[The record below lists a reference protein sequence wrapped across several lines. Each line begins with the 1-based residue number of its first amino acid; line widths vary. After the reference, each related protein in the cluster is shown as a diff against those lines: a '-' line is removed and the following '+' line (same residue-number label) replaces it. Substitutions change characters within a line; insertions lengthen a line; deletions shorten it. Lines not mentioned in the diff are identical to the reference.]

1 MTTEQ
6 KEATDL
12 VKCFTKKNFSNE
24 NGWTGYYDT
33 ELKELQQAIEIV
45 LNLIQEQEKEVEV
58 ARNITKEMNNDVK
71 KLITECKKK
80 KRIIDLMA
88 KKLNQAYFDED
99 KFCIWFEKMMGVQQK
114 MDYGYVVDLIKQYF
128 ERKVED
134 EKN

>member
-6 KEATDL
+6 KEAVETMQHWIEYAKQNKDKINK
-12 VKCFTKKNFSNE
+12 V
-24 NGWTGYYDT
+24 D
-33 ELKELQQAIEIV
+33 ELIGIQETV
-45 LNLIQEQEKEVEV
+45 LNLIQEQEKEIE
-58 ARNITKEMNNDVK
+58 ASRQITTEMNNDVK

-80 KRIIDLMA
+80 NRIINLMA

-134 EKN
+134 ENR

>member
-45 LNLIQEQEKEVEV
+45 LNLIQEQEKEIE
-58 ARNITKEMNNDVK
+58 ASRQITTEMNNDVK
-71 KLITECKKK
+71 KLIIECKKK
-80 KRIIDLMA
+80 NKIIDLMA
-88 KKLNQAYFDED
+88 KAFKQDDVRSVE
-99 KFCIWFEKMMGVQQK
+99 E
-114 MDYGYVVDLIKQYF
+114 IKQFY
-128 ERKVED
+128 ERKVEN
-134 EKN
+134 EEN